1 MFAYFPRVLRLILK
15 GLRSYIS
22 CVVKSLSSEPNIGGI
37 DIYLVT
43 ILGWPKSFNH
53 DPEIAEV
60 LPISNFSR
68 TPGRNRRC
76 ESRFSD
82 AESGE
87 IYFRG
92 ARRRTRYS
100 VSGGGFKQV
109 DVGIQERGDD
119 RGDLKSMVRCFL

>member
-1 MFAYFPRVLRLILK
+1 MILK

-68 TPGRNRRC
+68 TLSGIGDAIRGSRMQKVAKFIFAGR
-76 ESRFSD
+76 
-82 AESGE
+82 A
-87 IYFRG
+87 
-92 ARRRTRYS
+92 
-100 VSGGGFKQV
+100 GGPATP
-109 DVGIQERGDD
+109 
-119 RGDLKSMVRCFL
+119 